1 MNSRRLAVMEW
12 RSDLRLGKQYSQYSH
27 HQVESTNER
36 VAGQPE
42 LIYRSSPA
50 IVLLMHRS
58 TVLKSLLETLARDA
72 RRAGLNDAA
81 WAARAGLRKESLSRL
96 RRRDTCDFATLHALA
111 QAVGARVDVRPAA
124 IPGLGPDGHFPAAVS
139 RDLEER
145 LADLCARDETDPDRW
160 LALGPPFFMAGLAVM
175 LAGAPGHDR
184 SALLELAERLHP
196 GASEPAVFARWLARS
211 PVQPSRFLPAVKAR
225 SRQARARHAA

>member
-1 MNSRRLAVMEW
+1 MYKSSTLK
-12 RSDLRLGKQYSQYSH
+12 DLL
-27 HQVESTNER
+27 V
-36 VAGQPE
+36 
-42 LIYRSSPA
+42 
-50 IVLLMHRS
+50 
-58 TVLKSLLETLARDA
+58 TLTGNA
-72 RRAGLNDAA
+72 RRVGLTDAA

-111 QAVGARVDVRPAA
+111 EAVGTRVDVQPAQTA
-124 IPGLGPDGHFPAAVS
+124 DRSPDGHFPVQVN

-145 LADLCARDETDPDRW
+145 LAYLCAQEETDPNRW
-160 LALGPPFFMAGLAVM
+160 TELGPPFFMAGLAVM

-196 GASEPAVFARWLARS
+196 GASEPPVFARWLERS
-211 PVQPSRFLPAVKAR
+211 PVRPGRFLPTVKAH